1 MIFLSFIRLTHLC
14 PLCLQV
20 IFTNGVKQVSKTYAP
35 YCLDYGQNGQKRIVK
50 NGKWYLKQGN
60 QSPESGEDQKP
71 VLPVYTRTIKNALF
85 LIMTESAGTQVFT
98 HQNFS
103 LARATQMSEFRNPHR
118 RVKLQKSSLITKQ
131 N

>member
-1 MIFLSFIRLTHLC
+1 MIFLSFVRLTRLYV
-14 PLCLQV
+14 LRLQV

-35 YCLDYGQNGQKRIVK
+35 YCLDYGPIAQNRIVK
-50 NGKWYLKQGN
+50 IEKWYLKHGN
-60 QSPESGEDQKP
+60 QSLKSGEDQKP

-85 LIMTESAGTQVFT
+85 LIVTESAGTQVFT

>member
-1 MIFLSFIRLTHLC
+1 MIFLSFIRLTRLC
-14 PLCLQV
+14 FLRLQA
-20 IFTNGVKQVSKTYAP
+20 IFANGVKQASKTYAH

-50 NGKWYLKQGN
+50 IEKWYLIQGN
-60 QSPESGEDQKP
+60 RGSESGEDQKP

-85 LIMTESAGTQVFT
+85 LIVTESAGTQVFT